1 MIDLQTEVILIV
13 ICTVVVLSYVFSIAS
28 RYVRVP
34 SVLMLMA
41 SGILIR
47 IAGDYFGW
55 SVKLPQ
61 KLIEMLGV
69 VGLIMIV
76 LEAGLDLKLARNKLP
91 LIRNSLLSA
100 LILLAFSVASIT
112 AVLYYMLGEPL
123 RDCLVYAI
131 PLSIMSSA
139 IVLPSLH
146 PLTPEKQ
153 EFLIYEASFS
163 DISGILLFNF
173 ITVNLVVDAPAI
185 FGFAGNLLVSI
196 LLSLVL
202 SYLLFLI
209 LARTRLNIKF
219 FLVFSLLILLYSG
232 GKLLH
237 LPSLIIILVFG
248 LMINNWELIRWDF
261 LQKRVSSEKLHDLRH
276 LLHAVTAETS
286 FLIRTF
292 FFILFGYSIDTSLLF
307 DPIVLQVGSI
317 IVLLLLLMRY
327 LYLRFFLRTY
337 VFPETF
343 FIPRGLIT
351 IVLYYKIPDFYKM
364 DAFNEGIL
372 FFVILVT
379 SLIMTIGM
387 VFYRKPAESLV
398 EESQF
403 ADHQQ
408 HVMKQP

>member
-13 ICTVVVLSYVFSIAS
+13 ICTVVVLSYLFSIAS

-41 SGILIR
+41 SGIVIR

-55 SVKLPQ
+55 SAQLPQ

-76 LEAGLDLKLARNKLP
+76 LEAGLDLKLSREKLP

-100 LILLAFSVASIT
+100 VILLALCVVSVS
-112 AVLYYMLGEPL
+112 AVLYYRLGEPL
-123 RDCLVYAI
+123 RDCVVYAI

-139 IVLPSLH
+139 IVLPSQH
-146 PLTPEKQ
+146 PLTPEKR

-163 DISGILLFNF
+163 DIIGILLFNF
-173 ITVNLVVDAPAI
+173 ITVNLVVDTSAI
-185 FGFAGNLLVSI
+185 FGFAGNLVVSI

-232 GKLLH
+232 GKLMH

-261 LQKRVSSEKLHDLRH
+261 LQKRVSAEKLHELRH
-276 LLHAVTAETS
+276 LLHSVTAETS

-307 DPIVLQVGSI
+307 DPIVLQVGSM
-317 IVLLLLLMRY
+317 IVLLLLLMRF
-327 LYLRFFLRTY
+327 LYLRFFLHTY

-351 IVLYYKIPDFYKM
+351 IVLYYKIPDLYKM

-398 EESQF
+398 EEAHFSE
-403 ADHQQ
+403 QQ
-408 HVMKQP
+408 PHAFKQP

>member
-1 MIDLQTEVILIV
+1 MIDLQTEVILII
-13 ICTVVVLSYVFSIAS
+13 ICTVVVMSYLFSIAS

-34 SVLMLMA
+34 SVLMLMG
-41 SGILIR
+41 SGMLIR
-47 IAGDYFGW
+47 IAGNYVGW
-55 SVKLPQ
+55 SVQLPQ

-76 LEAGLDLKLARNKLP
+76 LEAGLDLKLARSKIP
-91 LIRNSLLSA
+91 LVRNSLLSA
-100 LILLAFSVASIT
+100 TILLALSVVSLT
-112 AVLYYMLGEPL
+112 AVLFYALGEPL

-163 DISGILLFNF
+163 DIIGILLFNF
-173 ITVNLVVDAPAI
+173 ITVNTVVDLSATIGFFANLVVSVI
-185 FGFAGNLLVSI
+185 
-196 LLSLVL
+196 LSLLL

-248 LMINNWELIRWDF
+248 LMINNWELIRWKF
-261 LQKRVSSEKLHDLRH
+261 LQQRVSADKLSELRH

-292 FFILFGYSIDTSLLF
+292 FFVLFGYSIDTSLLA
-307 DPIVLQVGSI
+307 DPMVLKVGSI
-317 IVLLLLLMRY
+317 IVLLLFLIRF

-351 IVLYYKIPDFYKM
+351 IVLYYKIPEVNKM
-364 DAFNEGIL
+364 DTFNEGIL

-387 VFYRKPAESLV
+387 VFYKKPAESLV

-403 ADHQQ
+403 SEHQQ
-408 HVMKQP
+408 EAFRKS